1 MLNRT
6 MRSDQ
11 EILQGIAS
19 HDSCTLTYIYDELYP
34 YVEAYVVHHGGTE
47 DNARDVFQDAMIIVY
62 KKIVAENLILH
73 CKFSTYLYAVSK
85 NLWIQNR
92 KKHFFRINKLK
103 EMPAVA
109 ESETNYETAV
119 DDDSKALFDKHF
131 RKLGPDCQK
140 ILRLYFNGATLEEI
154 RKEMG
159 ISTLHLVSDKKYR
172 CKKNLIERI
181 KGDPNYRKP
190 SNE

>member
-1 MLNRT
+1 

-11 EILQGIAS
+11 EILRGIAS
-19 HDSCTLTYIYDELYP
+19 HDSGTLNYIYDELYP
-34 YVEAYVVHHGGTE
+34 YVEAYVVHNGGSE
-47 DNARDVFQDAMIIVY
+47 DNARDIFQDAMIIVY
-62 KKIVAENLILH
+62 KKIMAENLVLN

-92 KKHFFRINKLK
+92 KKHFSRINILK

-109 ESETNYETAV
+109 ESETNYEKVV
-119 DDDSKALFDKHF
+119 DDESKELFDKHF
-131 RKLGPDCQK
+131 SRLGPDCQK
-140 ILRLYFNGATLEEI
+140 ILLLYFNGATMEEI

-172 CKKNLIERI
+172 CKKNLFERI

-190 SNE
+190 NNE